1 MYRTIGLSCLF
12 LFAWL
17 VVSAQE
23 DTRIQVHMD
32 ANVKICVGE
41 KIVLTCPD
49 SIPARKVLTYE
60 WFEYRGANDSV
71 MISTGRSVTVQP
83 LRETS
88 YRLIIQYLDMDNNLY
103 PVSAANG
110 ANCAAL
116 SSIGICGC
124 FCETWCGKWMMSA

>member
-17 VVSAQE
+17 VVSAQG

-60 WFEYRGANDSV
+60 WFE
-71 MISTGRSVTVQP
+71 
-83 LRETS
+83 L
-88 YRLIIQYLDMDNNLY
+88 
-103 PVSAANG
+103 AANLKTPSG
-110 ANCAAL
+110 HKAL
-116 SSIGICGC
+116 SPP
-124 FCETWCGKWMMSA
+124 AAVQV